1 MLGGIIIVNI
11 IKSNKK
17 NTKKLLINE
26 LKRLYIC
33 ELISIPIFWN
43 IYIQIWILSISIK
56 KEFIHTLI
64 IIYPLSLL
72 SFILLQGS
80 IYWYICL
87 KRIEKKRVYNKIATI
102 YHKLKIINLFLTILY
117 IPIFFAFKIS
127 QNYKLIGVFIYFFSI
142 LEYINYFFVRLSY
155 KNPFAFI
162 IKLKKSKFPKSSI
175 CKEIQKYNV

>member
-80 IYWYICL
+80 IYWYI
-87 KRIEKKRVYNKIATI
+87 
-102 YHKLKIINLFLTILY
+102 
-117 IPIFFAFKIS
+117 
-127 QNYKLIGVFIYFFSI
+127 
-142 LEYINYFFVRLSY
+142 
-155 KNPFAFI
+155 
-162 IKLKKSKFPKSSI
+162 
-175 CKEIQKYNV
+175 